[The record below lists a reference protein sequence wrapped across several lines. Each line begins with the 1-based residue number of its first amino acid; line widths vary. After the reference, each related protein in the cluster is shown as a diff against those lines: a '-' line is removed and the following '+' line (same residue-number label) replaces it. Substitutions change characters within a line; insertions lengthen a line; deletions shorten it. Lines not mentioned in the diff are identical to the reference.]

1 MNTLSNHVRI
11 NTLLGEMSSARY
23 DSEKYYEI
31 QEKLRNFL
39 DRQEDKI
46 SNDGWKEGFFFHKNG
61 WGYYPRNND
70 PELMMWAEERMKEV
84 RAKKPEDSAWGMT
97 VE

>member
-1 MNTLSNHVRI
+1 MNKLSNHVRI

-39 DRQEDKI
+39 DKQEEKI
-46 SNDGWKEGFFFHKNG
+46 WNDGWKEGFFFHKKG
-61 WGYYPRNND
+61 WGYYPRNN
-70 PELMMWAEERMKEV
+70 PELTMWAEERMEEKYDGKSV
-84 RAKKPEDSAWGMT
+84 YISS

>member
-1 MNTLSNHVRI
+1 MNKLSNHVRI

-39 DRQEDKI
+39 DRQEEKI
-46 SNDGWKEGFFFHKNG
+46 WTEGWREGFWFHKNG
-61 WGYYPRNND
+61 WGYSPNND
-70 PELMMWAEERMKEV
+70 PELMTWAEERIKEV
-84 RAKKPEDSAWGMT
+84 KAEKPKESAWDMSI
-97 VE
+97 E